1 MITVR
6 RRSVAILMVALM
18 ALTVVS
24 TAGIGAA
31 APTPQAK
38 YPYINLIYIDRTKVR
53 AGSISIGRG
62 TGQFAIVLNRGLRTN
77 TFYRVIFV
85 NGRNVI
91 IVKAFSSDFHRTLTL
106 YGRLSRADTYYIL
119 NHPYGRF
126 ELV

>member
-1 MITVR
+1 MR

-62 TGQFAIVLNRGLRTN
+62 TGQFAIVLNRGLRN
-77 TFYRVIFV
+77 QHILP
-85 NGRNVI
+85 RNI
-91 IVKAFSSDFHRTLTL
+91 CQ
-106 YGRLSRADTYYIL
+106 RAQRHHCQSL
-119 NHPYGRF
+119 
-126 ELV
+126 